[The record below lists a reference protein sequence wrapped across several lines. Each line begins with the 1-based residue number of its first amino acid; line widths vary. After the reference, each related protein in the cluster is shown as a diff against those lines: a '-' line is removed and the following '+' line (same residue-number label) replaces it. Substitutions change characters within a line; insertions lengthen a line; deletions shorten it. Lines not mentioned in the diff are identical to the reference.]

1 METPTAEN
9 IAEAFR
15 KVIAGWLGAD
25 TRKTIDNVN
34 RLSINDGT
42 CATQEFCDANI
53 AMLEAFEVFDLDP
66 LPEDDAEREAMTDLW
81 NRAWNI
87 AKEQGFSKIN
97 QETK

>member
-1 METPTAEN
+1 MKSPTAEH

-15 KVIAGWLGAD
+15 KIISEWLD
-25 TRKTIDNVN
+25 EKTVKAIDSENKSN
-34 RLSINDGT
+34 SDGT
-42 CATQEFCDANI
+42 CATHNFCDANM
-53 AMLEAFEVFDLDP
+53 AMMEAFEGFGIDP